1 MTVEAALSPTHS
13 PPRATMADAV
23 YQDLRR
29 AILEL
34 RLKPGMR
41 VSEAEIARRM
51 GVSRQP
57 VREAFIRLARIGYL
71 RVQPQRATEIVKISV
86 QEVLNARFIREAL
99 EIAVVRRA
107 CEGENGALIEQLTD
121 NLARQHEAQEAD
133 DRREF
138 HRLDDMFHRLIAD
151 GAGCGFAW
159 ELIDEQKA
167 QLDRM
172 RFLTLSYGQPAVYDD
187 HYAIFEALKARD
199 AAAAEAAMRI
209 HLGRI
214 IRHLERLKTEFEE
227 YFEDTGAGTAE
238 ERAGL

>member
-1 MTVEAALSPTHS
+1 MTIPLDLSP
-13 PPRATMADAV
+13 PPAPTRSTMADAV

-41 VSEAEIARRM
+41 VSEAEIARQM

-71 RVQPQRATEIVKISV
+71 NVQPQRRTEIVKISV
-86 QEVLNARFIREAL
+86 REVLNARFIREAL
-99 EIAVVRRA
+99 EVAVVRRA
-107 CEGENGALIEQLTD
+107 CEGDTRALVEQLTA
-121 NLARQHEAQEAD
+121 NLTAQRAAQEAD

-138 HRLDDMFHRLIAD
+138 HRLDDMFHRLIAE
-151 GAGCGFAW
+151 GAGCGFTWA
-159 ELIDEQKA
+159 LIDEQKA

-172 RFLTLSYGQPAVYDD
+172 RFLTLSYGQPDVYDD
-187 HYAIFEALKARD
+187 HLAIFEALKARD
-199 AAAAEAAMRI
+199 PAKAEAAMRV

-214 IRHLERLKTEFEE
+214 IRHLERLRMEFGE
-227 YFEDTGAGTAE
+227 YFEETGETLVEG
-238 ERAGL
+238 

>member
-1 MTVEAALSPTHS
+1 MTVELALSP
-13 PPRATMADAV
+13 PPAPLRSTMADAV

-41 VSEAEIARRM
+41 ISEAEIARQM

-71 RVQPQRATEIVKISV
+71 NVQPQRRTEIVKISV

-99 EIAVVRRA
+99 EVAVVRRA
-107 CEGENGALIEQLTD
+107 CEGDGTDLIERLTE
-121 NLARQHEAQEAD
+121 NLARQHESQDFD

-138 HRLDDMFHRLIAD
+138 HRLDDMFHRLIAE

-159 ELIDEQKA
+159 ALIDEQKA

-172 RFLTLSYGQPAVYDD
+172 RFLTLSFGQPAVYDD
-187 HYAIFEALKARD
+187 HHAIFEALKARD
-199 AAAAEAAMRI
+199 ADAAEAAMRV
-209 HLGRI
+209 HLTRI
-214 IRHLERLKTEFEE
+214 IAHLERVKVEYAE
-227 YFEDTGAGTAE
+227 YFEDDGK
-238 ERAGL
+238 RAGQAAG

>member
-1 MTVEAALSPTHS
+1 MSVEMALSP
-13 PPRATMADAV
+13 PPAPVRATMADAV

-41 VSEAEIARRM
+41 ISEAEIARQM

-71 RVQPQRATEIVKISV
+71 NVQPQRRTEIVKISV
-86 QEVLNARFIREAL
+86 EEVLHARFIREAL
-99 EIAVVRRA
+99 EVAVVRQA
-107 CEGENGALIEQLTD
+107 CGAGNAALIDELTD
-121 NLARQHEAQEAD
+121 NLARQRAAQEAD

-138 HRLDDMFHRLIAD
+138 HRLDDMFHRLIAE

-159 ELIDEQKA
+159 ALIDDQKA

-187 HYAIFEALKARD
+187 HFAIFEALRLGD
-199 AAAAEAAMRI
+199 AAGAEAAMRL

-214 IRHLERLKTEFEE
+214 IKHLERLKSEFAE
-227 YFEDTGAGTAE
+227 YFEDGDRAAE
-238 ERAGL
+238 KP